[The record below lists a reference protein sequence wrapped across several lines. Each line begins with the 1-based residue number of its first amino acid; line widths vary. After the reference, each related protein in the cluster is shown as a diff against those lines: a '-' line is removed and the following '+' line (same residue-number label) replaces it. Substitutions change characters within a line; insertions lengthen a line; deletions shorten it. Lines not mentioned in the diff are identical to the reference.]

1 MDLKINP
8 KRFETVND
16 TNTEK
21 SDQETHDLLLFTLWK
36 FMRNAETS
44 QGVPRFVG
52 FLASIYAKKDVTATK
67 MTYLPPI
74 HTAITEYQTP
84 VPISEISQKLAK
96 QHDMRYTHIT
106 LDVGAAIKAFH
117 VVWNDKDRSNIII
130 HLGDFHVF
138 MAFFGSMGKFMTGS
152 GFEEIIYH
160 ASLCISGS
168 MNGML
173 SGKHY
178 NM

>member
-1 MDLKINP
+1 
-8 KRFETVND
+8 
-16 TNTEK
+16 
-21 SDQETHDLLLFTLWK
+21 
-36 FMRNAETS
+36 MRNAETS
-44 QGVPRFVG
+44 QGVPRFIG
-52 FLASIYAKKDVTATK
+52 FLTSIYAKKDVTATK

-74 HTAITEYQTP
+74 HTAITEYRTP
-84 VPISEISQKLAK
+84 VPIFEISQKFAK
-96 QHDMRYTHIT
+96 QHNMRCTHIT

-117 VVWNDKDRSNIII
+117 VVWNDKDRWSNIII

-138 MAFFGSMGKFMTGS
+138 MAFFGSMGKFMTDS

-178 NM
+178 NR